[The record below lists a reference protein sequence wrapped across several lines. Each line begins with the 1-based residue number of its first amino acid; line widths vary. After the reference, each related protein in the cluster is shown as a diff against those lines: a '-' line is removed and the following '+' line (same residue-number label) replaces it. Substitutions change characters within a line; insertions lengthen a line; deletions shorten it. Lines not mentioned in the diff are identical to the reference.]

1 MKSAQ
6 SSRLGELASEVSR
19 KGYFGRV
26 QQRAARRKSP
36 WNLLDLLFGLP
47 CMGVAWWAF
56 VHGIWAVRNLA
67 MPQHAVSFS
76 TVLDSR
82 ATGLE
87 PIVFFVAPLFAAIP
101 IGLLLSNWIVWCIP
115 PYRRASQ
122 REAQD
127 VWHASFADAQKD
139 LSLLA
144 LCIGCPVLI
153 ASFVA
158 AIFLHV

>member
-6 SSRLGELASEVSR
+6 SSRLGELASEVTR
-19 KGYFGRV
+19 KGYFGRA

-36 WNLLDLLFGLP
+36 WNLLDLLFGLA
-47 CMGVAWWAF
+47 CMGTAWWAL
-56 VHGIWAVRNLA
+56 VHGVWAVRNLV

-76 TVLDSR
+76 
-82 ATGLE
+82 
-87 PIVFFVAPLFAAIP
+87 IVFHSHTSGLAPIISFVAPLFAAIP
-101 IGLLLSNWIVWCIP
+101 VGLFLSNCIVWFIL
-115 PYRRASQ
+115 PYRRASE
-122 REAQD
+122 REAQG

-144 LCIGCPVLI
+144 LCMGLPVLI

-158 AIFLHV
+158 SLSLHV